1 MANFLSEDKKQ
12 VILALLRLKYSQ
24 REIQRRTGVK
34 RNTISKYGKLAGIL
48 TGSLS
53 KADTVTPE
61 AAIGA
66 PEVLPSSRSLAMPY
80 QEQIE
85 AALAQG
91 LTAQRIYQDLRE
103 IGFAGKYWSIKRFVK
118 KLRKQRPEVCAR
130 IEVPAGKEAQVD
142 LGKGAPTL
150 DPATG
155 KYKRPYLFRMV
166 LSFSR
171 HSYEEVFWK
180 QNTENFIRAHENAFR
195 FFGGV
200 PEIVVLD
207 NLKAGVI
214 HACFYDPTINPVYQ
228 AFAKHYGFEA
238 LPCKVRRPEHKGK
251 VENSINYAQDNA
263 LKDREF
269 DALEPQNIFLRNWN
283 RTIASL
289 RIHGT
294 TKEQVIKRFKEKE
307 QGVLKEL
314 PQEAFKLFKIGK
326 RRVHTDGHVEVEGAY
341 YSIPCEYLG
350 QDVTIHCDAKIIRIY
365 DQQGKEIAVH
375 LRQLKGCFRTLENH
389 LPEHKRWNQLRLE
402 NQLKEK
408 AAQIGKEASAWADKV
423 FEERGILA
431 LRVMQG
437 AISLS
442 RKYTAVQINIACGQA
457 LKHESFRYRTIKFLC
472 EKQRIVPAKL
482 KQEDEIIRPLLE
494 YAI

>member
-12 VILALLRLKYSQ
+12 VILALLRLKCSQ
-24 REIQRRTGVK
+24 REIQRRTGIK
-34 RNTISKYGKLAGIL
+34 RSTISKYGRLAGVLIGPPPKE
-48 TGSLS
+48 TSKVPPGSG
-53 KADTVTPE
+53 
-61 AAIGA
+61 IG
-66 PEVLPSSRSLAMPY
+66 SRSLAAPY
-80 QEQIE
+80 QGNIEQSL
-85 AALAQG
+85 AAG

-103 IGFAGKYWSIKRFVK
+103 LGFPGKYWSLKRFVK
-118 KLRKQRPEVCAR
+118 KLRKQKPEVCAR
-130 IEVPAGKEAQVD
+130 LETPAGKEAQVD
-142 LGKGAPTL
+142 FGKGAPAF

-155 KYKRPYLFRMV
+155 KYKRPHLFRMV

-171 HSYEEVFWK
+171 HSYEEVVWK
-180 QNTENFIRAHENAFR
+180 QDTGSFIRAHENAFR

-200 PEIVVLD
+200 PEIIVLD

-214 HACFYDPTINPVYQ
+214 QACFYDPTINPVYQ

-251 VENSINYAQDNA
+251 VESSINYAQDNA
-263 LKDREF
+263 LKDRKFES
-269 DALEPQNIFLRNWN
+269 LELENIHLRNWN

-294 TKEQVIKRFKEKE
+294 TKEQVIKRFEE
-307 QGVLKEL
+307 RERAVLKAL
-314 PQEAFKLFKIGK
+314 PLEPFKLFKIGK

-341 YSIPCEYLG
+341 YSVPCEYLG
-350 QDVTIHCDAKIIRIY
+350 LDVTIHCDVKMIRVY

-375 LRQLKGCFRTLENH
+375 IRQIKGCFRTLENH
-389 LPEHKRWNQLRLE
+389 LPEHKRWSQLRLE
-402 NQLKEK
+402 NQLKEQ
-408 AAQIGKEASAWADKV
+408 AARLGKEAKGWADKV

-442 RKYTAVQINIACGQA
+442 RKYTAEQINLACGQA
-457 LKHESFRYRTIKFLC
+457 LKQESFRYRTIKFLC
-472 EKQRIVPAKL
+472 EKQKVEPAGL